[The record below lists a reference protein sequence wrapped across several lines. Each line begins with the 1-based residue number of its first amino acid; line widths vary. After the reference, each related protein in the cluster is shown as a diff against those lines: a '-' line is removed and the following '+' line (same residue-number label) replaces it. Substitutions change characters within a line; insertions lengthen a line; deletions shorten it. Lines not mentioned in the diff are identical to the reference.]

1 MHINE
6 IYMCVLVAQL
16 CPTLCDPRTVA
27 HQAPLSME
35 FSRQEYWSGLP
46 FPSPGH
52 LPNPE
57 IESRSPTLQADSLLS
72 EPLSIQ
78 VKIAGNLLKGDLT
91 IFIKIILMCTL

>member
-1 MHINE
+1 
-6 IYMCVLVAQL
+6 MCVLVAQL

-27 HQAPLSME
+27 HQAPLSPLSME

-72 EPLSIQ
+72 EPLLIE